1 MKKFI
6 LIILILGVLVMLKP
20 INSIIKDSIGNILF
34 RGNVVTGI
42 VATDNGDGSYDCY
55 ISQSEQA
62 YPKIFTLSA
71 NPDLAVGDK
80 VRILYKGGCKEL
92 PIILPPSTAAVTA
105 TGEIFVTFETG
116 SPEVSTIKSFTTEG
130 VEVSNWQTEDYQ
142 LMYNGMCVDSSG
154 NVYYVAF
161 SSPHKII
168 KYDSL
173 GNEVIK
179 LSASYQIKNI
189 AISSDGFIYTHEF
202 TDSDNNMIMKRSSS
216 TLQILSSFQL
226 DPWTNSFY
234 GMAFYDDDRFYIVNS
249 SSDKIEMWKVS
260 TGSKIAE
267 VAVDSGKT
275 SNTSLTVAGDT
286 VLGIDFAYDP
296 WYVPTNLGASET
308 DWSIGITSCVS
319 AASKDGSF
327 YVFGSKTYGGALFLG
342 KYDESGVEIW
352 EVEAVEAGYYP
363 SSVGAYPF

>member
-6 LIILILGVLVMLKP
+6 LIILLLGVLIMLKP
-20 INSIIKDSIGNILF
+20 VSAIIKDSIGNIMY
-34 RGNVVTGI
+34 RGNVVTGT
-42 VATDNGDGSYDCY
+42 VAVVNGDKSYDCY
-55 ISQSEQA
+55 ISESDRA

-71 NPDLAVGDK
+71 NPNLAVGDK
-80 VRILYKGGCKEL
+80 VRILYKDGCKEL
-92 PIILPPSTAAVTA
+92 PIILPPTTVAATA

-130 VEVSNWQTEDYQ
+130 VEVSSWTPEDYQ
-142 LMYNGMCVDSSG
+142 LMYNGMCVDSSD

-179 LSASYQIKNI
+179 LSASYQIRHI

-202 TDSDNNMIMKRSSS
+202 TDSDNNMIMKRSAS

-226 DPWTNSFY
+226 DPWTSSYY

-267 VAVDSGKT
+267 VAVDRTK
-275 SNTSLTVAGDT
+275 TSLTSLAVTGST
-286 VLGIDFAYDP
+286 VLGVDFTKQP
-296 WYVPTNLGASET
+296 WYVPTNLSAGET

-319 AASKDGSF
+319 AASKGGYF
-327 YVFGSKTYGGALFLG
+327 YVFGSKAYKGALFLG
-342 KYDESGVEIW
+342 KYTESGEEVWEI
-352 EVEAVEAGYYP
+352 EVVEAGYWP